1 MRIIVV
7 TCHLEA
13 LVHNNVWQQG
23 AGHTLVVLLV
33 KQPPDLLDGLL
44 PPRRPGHLILL
55 GQHHRPLLLPLGSDH
70 KNNVKQMSTL
80 HTN

>member
-7 TCHLEA
+7 TCHLKA

-55 GQHHRPLLLPLGSDH
+55 GEHHRPLLLPLGSGRIII
-70 KNNVKQMSTL
+70 VKQMSTL